1 MRICDLVDS
10 VVESFQQSQSE
21 DDSVRHLKSGRMS
34 GEMMSIAD
42 EVQRELDEELEDEA
56 DETFRE
62 AA

>member
-10 VVESFQQSQSE
+10 ITESFQQSRNE
-21 DDSVRHLKSGRMS
+21 DDSVRQLKSGRMS

-42 EVQRELDEELEDEA
+42 EVQRELDEELEDES